1 METKSEQF
9 RDALDDAREIVDRA
23 KVQDRDLTA
32 GEKSKVDRLIAK
44 AERLKGDLK
53 DEALVGRIDELLG
66 GGGGGSG
73 DGWVDG
79 RSRKTLWECLQ
90 AVGGAKTLA
99 TTPSVAVPTDF
110 LYPPGPNEGPGGS
123 PIFDSFPQKRGS
135 GGSASYLTQSGDVP
149 AAAVAPGTDKPVGA
163 WDLAKQTEDYVTVAT
178 LSPPVSTSLFKDDPT
193 VVGWTPTRRATSSA
207 VCWPSHA
214 KMILARRAARCSDVA
229 ARTLRWS
236 SARTPSAI
244 VTVIGG
250 RPRRATLP
258 QDHRVDRRATPLR
271 PNARSPR
278 SLPVNNGRQ
287 AIDLPPVSASQ
298 GAFDFRPS
306 FPAGSADRTTSQAC
320 RIRPG

>member
-123 PIFDSFPQKRGS
+123 PIFDSFPQKRGIRGERVLPDAIGRRS
-135 GGSASYLTQSGDVP
+135 RRGRRARDRQAGRSVGPREADGGLRHGGNALAARVDEPVQGRPDRRRMDANAACDLIRGVLALARQDDPCPSCSSLLGRCGAHPALELGTYAIGDRD
-149 AAAVAPGTDKPVGA
+149 GNRR
-163 WDLAKQTEDYVTVAT
+163 
-178 LSPPVSTSLFKDDPT
+178 SPSTSHA
-193 VVGWTPTRRATSSA
+193 AT
-207 VCWPSHA
+207 
-214 KMILARRAARCSDVA
+214 
-229 ARTLRWS
+229 
-236 SARTPSAI
+236 
-244 VTVIGG
+244 
-250 RPRRATLP
+250 
-258 QDHRVDRRATPLR
+258 
-271 PNARSPR
+271 RSPR
-278 SLPVNNGRQ
+278 
-287 AIDLPPVSASQ
+287 
-298 GAFDFRPS
+298 
-306 FPAGSADRTTSQAC
+306 
-320 RIRPG
+320 